1 MAPSSLPPGPDVGA
15 LTQGLLFHR
24 DPLGVL
30 RRCQARYGDVF
41 TLRMPTMRHMVVV
54 ADPSAVDVIAGADP
68 AVATT
73 GAGRRRV
80 LGIASPR
87 SVLGADQEVH
97 RNARGAVAAAF
108 TPQALEPH
116 REALE
121 QLAVR
126 HVQRWPQGRPF
137 RLLPRVKTL
146 ADAAFVRFVL
156 GVADERRAAAL
167 VLAIRHMLWSPGTP
181 PMPITTGDRGLLG
194 VAGERVY
201 RRRRAPV
208 QRLLADELT
217 ARRAAG
223 GPADGAVDVIS
234 CLMRAEPR
242 RSDEQIVDEILPLLM
257 AGQEPAAIGMTWLLD
272 RLARHPEAA
281 ERFSPRTDPASV
293 AFADET
299 LRVRPAVHSLVRPL
313 IAPLT
318 VSGHDLPAGV
328 VLTLPIPLVHRDPRV
343 FDEPDA
349 FRPERFLDRPHP
361 EAFVP
366 FGGGAR
372 RCLGQAL
379 AQLQSETLVPA
390 ILSQVRLRPVSR
402 EPERQIVRAT
412 VLPPHRSALMIARR
426 VVEQRTHLTP
436 SAHCGAR

>member
-1 MAPSSLPPGPDVGA
+1 MDRSCLPPGPDAGA
-15 LTQGLLFHR
+15 LTQGALFHR

-54 ADPSAVDVIAGADP
+54 ADPSAVGVIASADP
-68 AVATT
+68 VVATT

-80 LGIASPR
+80 LGMASPR
-87 SVLGADQEVH
+87 SVLGADQEWH
-97 RNARGAVAAAF
+97 RIARQSVAPAF

-121 QLAVR
+121 HLAA
-126 HVQRWPQGRPF
+126 HHAGRWPRGRPF

-146 ADAAFVRFVL
+146 ADEAFVRFVL
-156 GVADERRAAAL
+156 GIDDERRAGAL
-167 VLAIRHMLWSPGTP
+167 LLAIRHMLWSPGTP
-181 PMPITTGDRGLLG
+181 PLPITSGDRGLLG
-194 VAGERVY
+194 MLGERLY

-208 QRLLADELT
+208 ERLLGEELQM
-217 ARRAAG
+217 RRATG
-223 GPADGAVDVIS
+223 GPRDGALDVIS
-234 CLMRAEPR
+234 CLLRADPPR
-242 RSDEQIVDEILPLLM
+242 TDGDIVDELLPLLM

-281 ERFSPRTDPASV
+281 ERFSPATDPASV

-313 IAPLT
+313 RAPLT
-318 VSGHDLPAGV
+318 VAGHDLPAGV

-343 FDEPDA
+343 FEEPAA
-349 FRPERFLDRPHP
+349 FRPERFLGRPHP

-372 RCLGQAL
+372 RCLGQGL
-379 AQLQSETLVPA
+379 ARLQAETLVPA
-390 ILSQVRLRPVSR
+390 ILARVRLRPVSR
-402 EPERQIVRAT
+402 DPERQIVRAT
-412 VLPPHRSALMIARR
+412 VLPPHRSALMVAQAR
-426 VVEQRTHLTP
+426 
-436 SAHCGAR
+436 